1 MVINLPNGY
10 TLAHYDQLGSTNEQ
24 ALLLAAELDDR
35 QLDEQHGIVVFTQN
49 QSAGR
54 GRSGRTWLS
63 SEQTLTAT
71 ILIST
76 HAPKDKVAQVA
87 FVMAVAVHKTIAD
100 LLPADKQNTIG
111 LKWPNDV
118 LVRGHKLCGIL
129 IESQLNKFNKAHIL
143 AVGIGMNVGEIP
155 QDGDF
160 SAMSLAQ
167 MGIEVDVETVLS
179 ALCHNFAKFFEQWS
193 NGRNFVAIRK
203 IWLNHAL
210 GLGGKITARLPNR
223 SIQGIFESL
232 DDDGTLILRDEA
244 DEIHQITAGDIF
256 IGHI

>member
-10 TLAHYDQLGSTNEQ
+10 TLAHYDKLGSTNQQ
-24 ALLLAAELDDR
+24 ALSLATELGN
-35 QLDEQHGIVVFTQN
+35 QPLNEQNGIVVFTKN

-63 SEQTLTAT
+63 SAQTLTAT

-87 FVMAVAVHKTIAD
+87 FVMAVAAHKTICD
-100 LLPADKQNTIG
+100 LLPAEQQNKIG
-111 LKWPNDV
+111 LKWPNDI
-118 LVRGHKLCGIL
+118 LVQGHKLCGIL
-129 IESQLNKFNKAHIL
+129 IESQLSKFNKSHIL
-143 AVGIGMNVGEIP
+143 AVGIGMNIGGIP

-167 MGIEVDVETVLS
+167 MGIEVGVETVLS
-179 ALCHNFAKFFEQWS
+179 KLCHNFAGFFEQWS
-193 NGRNFVAIRK
+193 NGRNFTDIRK
-203 IWLNHAL
+203 IWLDHAL
-210 GLGGKITARLPNR
+210 GLGGKITARLPNQT
-223 SIQGIFESL
+223 IHGIFESL
-232 DDDGTLILRDEA
+232 DANGTLILRDEA